1 MSMSRYSRNSA
12 DGQQEVAVSVNYV
25 ARPWE
30 SRLFRRCRR
39 AWDLGARERQD
50 YEPAAPAQVFD
61 FGEAIHDALDVYYF
75 PGMWDWNRTIVRPL
89 AVKGFEKS
97 MRRQRD
103 VYAQTRDLSAEQV
116 QHWEQH
122 LELGTG
128 MLQGYFE
135 WALDVDRFT
144 PIQVAS
150 QFDIALPDPADPDSG
165 LITPE
170 GWPLQYRVRLDL
182 VVIDDHELYWLVEHR
197 IIAGS
202 RWPDLDQLRL
212 DEQALTRS
220 WAWQLG
226 FLAKLEGTIHN
237 ELRAVLPGAGKP
249 QVQVRA
255 FPGVGGITTQRSAE
269 SFRRTQIPRTELEI
283 ERHGTAVALEM
294 QDMTDRSV
302 RIYPNPSWEHCS
314 SCVYRPPCLAMTQ
327 GIDERPILE
336 ASYRKR
342 IGEDFELGRLGSV
355 WGFVP
360 EIHRVAEYRA
370 PGAEQ

>member
-1 MSMSRYSRNSA
+1 
-12 DGQQEVAVSVNYV
+12 VAVNVNYV

-30 SRLFRRCRR
+30 STLFRRCRR

-50 YEPAAPAQVFD
+50 YEPIEPAQVFD

-75 PGMWDWNRTIVRPL
+75 PGMWDWNRAIVRPL

-103 VYAQTRDLSAEQV
+103 AYTQIRALSAEQT
-116 QHWEQH
+116 QDWEQQ

-128 MLQGYFE
+128 ILKRYFE
-135 WALDVDRFT
+135 WAVDVDRFT

-150 QFDIALPDPADPDSG
+150 QFDIILPEPAKPDSG
-165 LITPE
+165 LITPQ
-170 GWPLQYRVRLDL
+170 GRPLQYRVQIDL

-197 IIAGS
+197 IIS
-202 RWPDLDQLRL
+202 DPQWPDLDQLRL

-220 WAWQLG
+220 WAWQLS
-226 FLAKLEGTIHN
+226 FLAKLEGTVHN
-237 ELRAVLPGAGKP
+237 ELRATPPPAGRP
-249 QVQVRA
+249 EVQVRA
-255 FPGVGGITTQRSAE
+255 VPGAGGITTQRSTE
-269 SFRRTQIPRTELEI
+269 SFRRTHIPRTELEI
-283 ERHGTAVALEM
+283 ERHGIAVALEM
-294 QDMTDRSV
+294 QDMTDPSL
-302 RIYPNPSWEHCS
+302 RIYPNPFWEHCS
-314 SCVYRPPCLAMTQ
+314 SCVYRAPCLAMTQ

-342 IGEDFELGRLGSV
+342 AGGDFELGRLGSV

>member
-1 MSMSRYSRNSA
+1 
-12 DGQQEVAVSVNYV
+12 VAVNVNYV

-30 SRLFRRCRR
+30 STLFRRCRR

-50 YEPAAPAQVFD
+50 YEPIEPAQVFD

-75 PGMWDWNRTIVRPL
+75 PGMWDWNRAIVRPL

-103 VYAQTRDLSAEQV
+103 AYAQTRDLSAEQV
-116 QHWEQH
+116 QRWEQH
-122 LELGTG
+122 LELGIG
-128 MLQGYFE
+128 ILERYFH

-144 PIQVAS
+144 PIQVAP
-150 QFDIALPDPADPDSG
+150 QFDITLPDPADPDRG
-165 LITPE
+165 LITPD
-170 GWPLQYRVRLDL
+170 GRSLQYRVRLDL

-197 IIAGS
+197 IVTDS
-202 RWPDLDQLRL
+202 QWPDLDQLRL

-237 ELRAVLPGAGKP
+237 ELRAVSPGAGQP
-249 QVQVRA
+249 GVQVRA
-255 FPGVGGITTQRSAE
+255 LPGVGGITTQRSTE
-269 SFRRTQIPRTELEI
+269 SFRRTQMPRAELEI

-294 QDMTDRSV
+294 QDMTDQAV

-314 SCVYRPPCLAMTQ
+314 SCAYRPPCLAMTQ
-327 GIDERPILE
+327 GIDERPTLQE
-336 ASYRKR
+336 SYRKR
-342 IGEDFELGRLGSV
+342 VGEDFELGRLGSV

-360 EIHRVAEYRA
+360 EVHRVAEYRA
-370 PGAEQ
+370 PGTKQ

>member
-1 MSMSRYSRNSA
+1 
-12 DGQQEVAVSVNYV
+12 VAVSVNYV
-25 ARPWE
+25 ARLWE

-50 YEPAAPAQVFD
+50 YEPIEPAQVFD

-75 PGMWDWNRTIVRPL
+75 PGMWDWNRAIVRPL
-89 AVKGFEKS
+89 AVAGFEKS

-103 VYAQTRDLSAEQV
+103 AYAQTRDLSLAQV
-116 QHWEQH
+116 QDWEQH

-128 MLQGYFE
+128 VLERYFE
-135 WALDVDRFT
+135 WASDVDRFT

-150 QFDIALPDPADPDSG
+150 QFDITLPDPANPDSG
-165 LITPE
+165 LTTP
-170 GWPLQYRVRLDL
+170 GGRPLQCRVRIDL

-197 IIAGS
+197 ITS
-202 RWPDLDQLRL
+202 EPRWPDLEALRL

-237 ELRAVLPGAGKP
+237 ELRVTASAVGTSE
-249 QVQVRA
+249 VQVRA
-255 FPGVGGITTQRSAE
+255 VPGVGGITTQRSTE
-269 SFRRTQIPRTELEI
+269 SFRRTHIPRTEREI
-283 ERHGTAVALEM
+283 ERHGIAVALEL
-294 QDMTDRSV
+294 QDMTDPSL

-314 SCVYRPPCLAMTQ
+314 SCAYRPPCLAMTQ

-342 IGEDFELGRLGSV
+342 VGEDFELGRLGSV

-360 EIHRVAEYRA
+360 EIHRVAEHRA

>member
-1 MSMSRYSRNSA
+1 
-12 DGQQEVAVSVNYV
+12 VSVNYV

-50 YEPAAPAQVFD
+50 YEPIEPAQVFD
-61 FGEAIHDALDVYYF
+61 FGEAMHDALDVYYF
-75 PGMWDWNRTIVRPL
+75 PGMWDWNRAIVRPL
-89 AVKGFEKS
+89 AVAGFEKS

-103 VYAQTRDLSAEQV
+103 VYTQTRDLSAEQV
-116 QHWEQH
+116 QDWEQH
-122 LELGTG
+122 LELGRG
-128 MLQGYFE
+128 VLERYFD
-135 WALDVDRFT
+135 WASDVDRFT

-150 QFDIALPDPADPDSG
+150 QFDIALPDPANPDSG

-170 GWPLQYRVRLDL
+170 GRPLQYRVRIDL

-197 IIAGS
+197 ITS
-202 RWPDLDQLRL
+202 DQHWLDLEALRL

-237 ELRAVLPGAGKP
+237 ELRAAAPAAGNSA
-249 QVQVRA
+249 VQVRA
-255 FPGVGGITTQRSAE
+255 VPGAGGITTQRSTD
-269 SFRRTQIPRTELEI
+269 SFRRTHIPRTELEI
-283 ERHGTAVALEM
+283 ERYGIAVALEM
-294 QDMTDRSV
+294 QDMTDPSL
-302 RIYPNPSWEHCS
+302 RIYPNLSWEHCS
-314 SCVYRPPCLAMTQ
+314 GCAYRQPCLAMTQ

-336 ASYRKR
+336 AAYRKR
-342 IGEDFELGRLGSV
+342 AGGDFELGRLGSV

-360 EIHRVAEYRA
+360 EIHRVAEHRA